1 MLSFNITF
9 SAGSIPRL
17 FWRFFHASFFFLF
30 LFSLKST
37 AQDKA
42 INDTCLQK
50 DLGDLIRQWRHKP
63 PAQKTTKKG
72 SLLLVPAISSNPAT
86 GFAFGA
92 AGQYAFKGK
101 APESLYS
108 SINGSANYTTLNQFL
123 FQVKNNIFLKN
134 NKLFLSGDWR
144 IFLFSQAT
152 YGLGTNSPAGGVLE
166 YQFNLNGWEST
177 KDSLVQPMKFDHYRF
192 HQTISWQVRKSFYLG
207 FGYNL
212 DFMNNIVDERL
223 DTIRPLFTSHYLY
236 SRKFGFNTEKY
247 LISGL
252 SFNASYD
259 SRDNLVNPYKGIFAN
274 FNWRLNPEILGSKY
288 NANLVSLEWRSY
300 HGLSARNPRHLLAF
314 WAMGNFSQYGKLPYL
329 ILPALGYDQR
339 GRAGRGYTQG
349 RFRGTNMVYTEAEYR
364 FPLSS
369 CGGILGGVLFANVTS
384 TTNPNI
390 NEKLFTY
397 FAPGYGFGLRL
408 MVDKKSRTNLQ
419 IDVGFGKKSSG
430 IFFGAAETF

>member
-1 MLSFNITF
+1 MLSFKLIF

-17 FWRFFHASFFFLF
+17 FGHFVLGTSFFLF
-30 LFSLKST
+30 FFSLKSP
-37 AQDKA
+37 AQEKS

-63 PAQKTTKKG
+63 PTQKTTNKG

-86 GFAFGA
+86 GFAFGV

-177 KDSLVQPMKFDHYRF
+177 EDSLVQPMKFDHYRF

-212 DFMNNIVDERL
+212 DFMKNIVDERL
-223 DTIRPLFTSHYLY
+223 DTLRPLYTSHYLY
-236 SRKFGFNTEKY
+236 SRKFGFNTEQY

-259 SRDNLVNPYKGIFAN
+259 SRDNLVNPYKGIYAN
-274 FNWRLNPEILGSKY
+274 LNWRLNTEILGSKY

-300 HGLSARNPRHLLAF
+300 HGLSARNPRHLIAF
-314 WAMGNFSQYGKLPYL
+314 WALGNFSKYGKLPYL

-364 FPLSS
+364 FPLSA
-369 CGGILGGVLFANVTS
+369 CGGLLGGVLFANVTS

-419 IDVGFGKKSSG
+419 VDVGFGKKSGG